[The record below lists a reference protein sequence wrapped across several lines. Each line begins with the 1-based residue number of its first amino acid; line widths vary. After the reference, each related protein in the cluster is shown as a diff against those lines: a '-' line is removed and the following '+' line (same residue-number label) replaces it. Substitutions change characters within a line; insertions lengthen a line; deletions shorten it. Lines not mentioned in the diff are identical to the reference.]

1 MQSDGGLVDVSRFS
15 GLRAI
20 LSGPAGGVV
29 GYALTS
35 YDPETKIPVIG
46 FDMGG
51 TSTDVSRYAGRYEH
65 VFETTTAGVT
75 IQSPQLDINT
85 VAAGGGS
92 RLFWKNGLFVVG
104 PESAGAHPGPA
115 CYRCVQNLLSNDRKG
130 GPLTV
135 TDANLFLGRLLP
147 EFFPK
152 IFGEKENEPLDMK
165 VTEKLF
171 KELTDEINSG
181 RDQKMTPEE
190 VAFGFINIANEAMT
204 RPIRALTEARGYDTS
219 THRLATFGG
228 AGGQHSCAIAESL
241 GISQILIHRYSSVL
255 SAYGMALADVVQE
268 VQEPGSAIFSSKTEK
283 ELQVRVEELQKKAT
297 AELQKQGF
305 DNNIRHELYLNMRY
319 QGTDTALMMI
329 KPDKDWNF
337 GKAFVEHHEQEFG
350 FTLPDRDVLV
360 DDIRVRGIGQSFEAT
375 EKTVDQQLKE
385 LKPKQVQSSKA
396 HSMQKVYFERGYQ
409 DTNIFVLNKL
419 DIGDKITGPAI
430 IIDETQTI
438 VVVPNSTALILN
450 THVVINLGES
460 DGTGKKANAEKVDP
474 IILSIFSHRFMAI
487 AEQMGRALQKT
498 SVSTNVKERLDYSCA
513 LFDANGGLVANAP
526 HLPVHLGSMSTAVK
540 RQSEIWRGKLKRGD
554 VIVSNHPQT
563 GGTHLPDITVITPA
577 FSGDKIVF
585 YVASR
590 AHHADIG
597 GILPGSMPPHS
608 KEIYQE
614 GAAIKSEKLVSEG
627 RFDEKKITYLL
638 LEEPAQYPG
647 CSGTRCLRDNI
658 NDLVYLT
665 IRLIS
670 ESASR
675 CKPKRNHV
683 NLNFDRRIW

>member
-1 MQSDGGLVDVSRFS
+1 MDVSKFS

-35 YDPETKIPVIG
+35 YDEETKIPVIG

-115 CYRCVQNLLSNDRKG
+115 CYRKG

-147 EFFPK
+147 DFFPK
-152 IFGEKENEPLDMK
+152 IFGEKENEPLDVE
-165 VTEKLF
+165 VTKKLF
-171 KELTDEINSG
+171 HELTDEINKE
-181 RDQKMTPEE
+181 RKEKMTPDE
-190 VAFGFINIANEAMT
+190 VAYGFINIANEAMT

-228 AGGQHSCAIAESL
+228 AGGQHSCAIAASL

-255 SAYGMALADVVQE
+255 SAYGMALADVVHE
-268 VQEPGSAIFSSKTEK
+268 VQEPSSAVFSSKTEK
-283 ELQVRVEELQKKAT
+283 ELQKRVEELQKKAT
-297 AELQKQGF
+297 NELKKEGF
-305 DNNIRHELYLNMRY
+305 DDKSIRHELYLNMRY
-319 QGTDTALMMI
+319 QGTDTSLMMI
-329 KPDKDWNF
+329 KPDNDWDF
-337 GKAFVEHHEQEFG
+337 GKAFVKRHHQEFG
-350 FTLPDRDVLV
+350 FTLPDRGILV
-360 DDIRVRGIGQSFEAT
+360 DDIRVRGIGQSFEGP

-385 LKPKQVQSSKA
+385 LHAKDVDPSKK
-396 HSMQKVYFERGYQ
+396 HDTQKVYFEGGPK
-409 DTNIFVLNKL
+409 DTNIYVLDKL
-419 DIGDKITGPAI
+419 EVGDTIRGPAI

-438 VVVPNSTALILN
+438 VVVPNSTALILK

-460 DGTGKKANAEKVDP
+460 EGTSKRANTEKVDP

-513 LFDANGGLVANAP
+513 LFDFEGGLVANAP

-540 RQSEIWRGKLKRGD
+540 KQAEIWEGRLKEGD
-554 VIVSNHPQT
+554 VIVANHPQT

-577 FSGDKIVF
+577 FSSGKIVF

-597 GILPGSMPPHS
+597 GILPGSMPPNS
-608 KEIYQE
+608 KEIFQE

-638 LEEPAQYPG
+638 FEEPAQYPG

-658 NDLVYLT
+658 NDLVFLWP
-665 IRLIS
+665 R
-670 ESASR
+670 AR
-675 CKPKRNHV
+675 
-683 NLNFDRRIW
+683 

>member
-1 MQSDGGLVDVSRFS
+1 MQVLI
-15 GLRAI
+15 RAPLATGI
-20 LSGPAGGVV
+20 TYL
-29 GYALTS
+29 
-35 YDPETKIPVIG
+35 I
-46 FDMGG
+46 
-51 TSTDVSRYAGRYEH
+51 
-65 VFETTTAGVT
+65 
-75 IQSPQLDINT
+75 
-85 VAAGGGS
+85 S
-92 RLFWKNGLFVVG
+92 RLKV
-104 PESAGAHPGPA
+104 
-115 CYRCVQNLLSNDRKG
+115 RKG

-152 IFGEKENEPLDMK
+152 IFGEKEDQGLD
-165 VTEKLF
+165 TEITAKLF
-171 KELTDEINSG
+171 KELTDEINKE
-181 RDQKMTPEE
+181 RDEQMTPEE
-190 VAFGFINIANEAMT
+190 VAYGFINIANVAMT

-219 THRLATFGG
+219 QHRLATFGG

-268 VQEPGSAIFSSKTEK
+268 VQEPSSEVFSSKSQDR
-283 ELQVRVEELQKKAT
+283 LQKRVEELQKKAS
-297 AELQKQGF
+297 AELRKEGF
-305 DNNIRHELYLNMRY
+305 DDKSIRHEMYLNMRY
-319 QGTDTALMMI
+319 QGTDTALMII
-329 KPDKDWNF
+329 KPEDSWDF
-337 GKAFVEHHEQEFG
+337 GKAFVERHEQEFG
-350 FTLPDRDVLV
+350 FTLPDRDILV
-360 DDIRVRGIGQSFEAT
+360 DDIRVRGIGQSFEGP
-375 EKTVDQQLKE
+375 EKTVDQQLKD
-385 LKPKQVQSSKA
+385 LKAKDVNTSKK
-396 HSMQKVYFERGYQ
+396 HSTQKVYFEGGHK
-409 DTNIFVLNKL
+409 DANIYVLGDL
-419 DIGDKITGPAI
+419 EVGDKIQGPAI

-438 VVVPNSTALILN
+438 VVVPNSTAIILK

-460 DGTGKKANAEKVDP
+460 EGTSKKANAETVDP

-513 LFDANGGLVANAP
+513 LFSSDGGLVANAP

-540 RQSEIWRGKLKRGD
+540 KQAEIWEGKLKRGD

-658 NDLVYLT
+658 NDLV
-665 IRLIS
+665 
-670 ESASR
+670 
-675 CKPKRNHV
+675 
-683 NLNFDRRIW
+683 

>member
-1 MQSDGGLVDVSRFS
+1 MQSDGGLVDVSKFS

-29 GYALTS
+29 GYASTS
-35 YDPETKIPVIG
+35 YDPGTKIPVIG

-92 RLFWKNGLFVVG
+92 QLFWKNGLFVVG

-115 CYRCVQNLLSNDRKG
+115 CYRYVSKSSLAYSRKG

-135 TDANLFLGRLLP
+135 TDANLFLGRLLS

-152 IFGEKENEPLDMK
+152 IFGDNEDQPLD
-165 VTEKLF
+165 TEATSKLF
-171 KELTDEINSG
+171 KELTNEINRE
-181 RDQKMTPEE
+181 RDHKMTPEE
-190 VAFGFINIANEAMT
+190 VAYGFIKIANEAMT

-255 SAYGMALADVVQE
+255 SAYGMALADVVHE
-268 VQEPGSAIFSSKTEK
+268 VQEPSSEVWSSKSQSR
-283 ELQVRVEELQKKAT
+283 LQKRVEELQKKASD
-297 AELQKQGF
+297 ELRKEGF
-305 DNNIRHELYLNMRY
+305 DDKSIRHELYLNMRY

-329 KPDKDWNF
+329 KPQNSWDF
-337 GKAFVEHHEQEFG
+337 GKDFIERHQQEFG

-360 DDIRVRGIGQSFEAT
+360 DDIRVRGIGLSFQGP

-385 LKPKQVQSSKA
+385 VKA
-396 HSMQKVYFERGYQ
+396 RDVGTAKKHSTRKVYFEGGPK
-409 DTNIFVLNKL
+409 DTSIYVLGDL
-419 DIGDKITGPAI
+419 EVGDKVQGPAI

-438 VVVPNSTALILN
+438 VVVPNSHAIILK
-450 THVVINLGES
+450 THVIINLGES
-460 DGTGKKANAEKVDP
+460 EGTGKKANAEKVDP

-513 LFDANGGLVANAP
+513 LFASDGGLVANAP

-540 RQSEIWRGKLKRGD
+540 KQAEIWKGKLKKGD
-554 VIVSNHPQT
+554 VIVANHPQT

-608 KEIYQE
+608 KEIFQE

-658 NDLVYLT
+658 NDLVCKSYILT
-665 IRLIS
+665 DDR
-670 ESASR
+670 
-675 CKPKRNHV
+675 KRKLQQTRKEFH
-683 NLNFDRRIW
+683 

>member
-1 MQSDGGLVDVSRFS
+1 M
-15 GLRAI
+15 
-20 LSGPAGGVV
+20 
-29 GYALTS
+29 
-35 YDPETKIPVIG
+35 
-46 FDMGG
+46 
-51 TSTDVSRYAGRYEH
+51 
-65 VFETTTAGVT
+65 
-75 IQSPQLDINT
+75 
-85 VAAGGGS
+85 
-92 RLFWKNGLFVVG
+92 
-104 PESAGAHPGPA
+104 
-115 CYRCVQNLLSNDRKG
+115 
-130 GPLTV
+130 TV

-152 IFGEKENEPLDMK
+152 IFGEKEDEPLDMEA
-165 VTEKLF
+165 TAKLF
-171 KELTDEINSG
+171 KELTDEINSD
-181 RDQKMTPEE
+181 RDQKMSPEE
-190 VAFGFINIANEAMT
+190 VACGFINIANEAMT

-255 SAYGMALADVVQE
+255 SAYGMALADVVHE
-268 VQEPGSAIFSSKTEK
+268 VQEPSSAVFSSKTEK
-283 ELQVRVEELQKKAT
+283 ELQKRVEELQKKASE
-297 AELQKQGF
+297 ELKKEGF
-305 DNNIRHELYLNMRY
+305 DDESIRHELYLNMRY
-319 QGTDTALMMI
+319 QGTDTSLMMI
-329 KPDKDWNF
+329 KPDKDWDF
-337 GKAFVEHHEQEFG
+337 GKAFVDRHHQEFG
-350 FTLPDRDVLV
+350 FTLPDRDILV
-360 DDIRVRGIGQSFEAT
+360 DDIRVRGIGQSFEGP

-385 LKPKQVQSSKA
+385 VKQCQVQTSKK
-396 HSMQKVYFERGYQ
+396 HSTQKVYFEGGHQ
-409 DTNIFVLNKL
+409 DTNIYVLNTL
-419 DIGDKITGPAI
+419 EVGDKIKGPAI

-438 VVVPNSTALILN
+438 IVVPNSTAIILA
-450 THVVINLGES
+450 THVIINLGES
-460 DGTGKKANAEKVDP
+460 EGTGKKANAEKVDP

-513 LFDANGGLVANAP
+513 LFDSEGGLVANAP

-540 RQSEIWRGKLKRGD
+540 KQAEIWEGKLRRGD
-554 VIVSNHPQT
+554 VIVANHPQT

-585 YVASR
+585 FVASR

-608 KEIYQE
+608 KEIFQE

-658 NDLVYLT
+658 NDLVYPFQ
-665 IRLIS
+665 S
-670 ESASR
+670 Y
-675 CKPKRNHV
+675 
-683 NLNFDRRIW
+683 NLLYRKHK

>member
-1 MQSDGGLVDVSRFS
+1 
-15 GLRAI
+15 
-20 LSGPAGGVV
+20 
-29 GYALTS
+29 
-35 YDPETKIPVIG
+35 
-46 FDMGG
+46 
-51 TSTDVSRYAGRYEH
+51 
-65 VFETTTAGVT
+65 
-75 IQSPQLDINT
+75 
-85 VAAGGGS
+85 
-92 RLFWKNGLFVVG
+92 
-104 PESAGAHPGPA
+104 
-115 CYRCVQNLLSNDRKG
+115 
-130 GPLTV
+130 V

-152 IFGEKENEPLDMK
+152 IFGEKEDEPLDIE
-165 VTEKLF
+165 VTKKLF
-171 KELTDEINSG
+171 KELSDEINS
-181 RDQKMTPEE
+181 DKDHKMTPEE
-190 VAFGFINIANEAMT
+190 VAIGFINIANEAMT
-204 RPIRALTEARGYDTS
+204 RPICSLTEARGYDTS
-219 THRLATFGG
+219 AHRLATFGG

-241 GISQILIHRYSSVL
+241 GISQILVHRYSSVL
-255 SAYGMALADVVQE
+255 SAYGMALADVVHE
-268 VQEPGSAIFSSKTEK
+268 VQEPSSAVFSSKTEK
-283 ELQVRVEELQKKAT
+283 ELQKRVEELQRKAT
-297 AELQKQGF
+297 AELENQGF
-305 DNNIRHELYLNMRY
+305 DKDSIRHELYLNVRY
-319 QGTDTALMMI
+319 QGTDTALMII
-329 KPDKDWNF
+329 KPEKDWDF
-337 GKAFVEHHEQEFG
+337 GKAFVQRHEEEFG

-360 DDIRVRGIGQSFEAT
+360 DDIRVRGIGQSFEAP

-385 LKPKQVQSSKA
+385 IKPKQVESSKA
-396 HSMQKVYFERGYQ
+396 HSTRKVYFEGGHQ

-419 DIGDKITGPAI
+419 QVGNKITGPAI

-438 VVVPNSTALILN
+438 LVVPNSTALILN
-450 THVVINLGES
+450 THVVINLGDSE
-460 DGTGKKANAEKVDP
+460 GTGKKANAEKVDP

-513 LFDANGGLVANAP
+513 LFDATGGLVANAP

-554 VIVSNHPQT
+554 VIVANHPQT

-608 KEIYQE
+608 KEIFQE

-658 NDLVYLT
+658 NDLVSCFVIYLT
-665 IRLIS
+665 LESSGCS
-670 ESASR
+670 E
-675 CKPKRNHV
+675 PKGNHAYFD
-683 NLNFDRRIW
+683 LDRRIQRASSAVLHACHPRKRRTLRARSPPQSQRALRGSRVGGGRLHGRRLTDPS

>member
-1 MQSDGGLVDVSRFS
+1 M
-15 GLRAI
+15 
-20 LSGPAGGVV
+20 
-29 GYALTS
+29 
-35 YDPETKIPVIG
+35 
-46 FDMGG
+46 
-51 TSTDVSRYAGRYEH
+51 
-65 VFETTTAGVT
+65 
-75 IQSPQLDINT
+75 DINT

-115 CYRCVQNLLSNDRKG
+115 CYRYVLLPSPSLICRKG

-152 IFGEKENEPLDMK
+152 IFGEKEDEPLDMEI
-165 VTEKLF
+165 TAKLF
-171 KELTDEINSG
+171 KELTDEINSD

-190 VAFGFINIANEAMT
+190 VAYGFINIANEAMT
-204 RPIRALTEARGYDTS
+204 RPIRALTEVRGYDTS

-241 GISQILIHRYSSVL
+241 GISQIFIHRYSSVL
-255 SAYGMALADVVQE
+255 SAYGMALADVVHE
-268 VQEPGSAIFSSKTEK
+268 VQEPSSAVFSSKTEK
-283 ELQVRVEELQKKAT
+283 ELQKRVEDLQKRAT
-297 AELQKQGF
+297 EELKKEGF
-305 DNNIRHELYLNMRY
+305 DDDSIRHEFYLNMRY
-319 QGTDTALMMI
+319 QGTDTSLMMI

-337 GKAFVEHHEQEFG
+337 GKAFVERYQQEFG
-350 FTLPDRDVLV
+350 FTLPDRDILV
-360 DDIRVRGIGQSFEAT
+360 DDIRVRGIGQSFEGP
-375 EKTVDQQLKE
+375 EKTVDRQLRE
-385 LKPKQVQSSKA
+385 VKQSEVQVSKKY
-396 HSMQKVYFERGYQ
+396 STQKVYFEGGYQ
-409 DTNIFVLNKL
+409 DTNIYVLNKL
-419 DIGDKITGPAI
+419 EVGDRIKGPAI

-438 VVVPNSTALILN
+438 VVVPNSMAIILS
-450 THVVINLGES
+450 THVIINLGES
-460 DGTGKKANAEKVDP
+460 DGTSKKANAQKVDP

-513 LFDANGGLVANAP
+513 LFDSEGGLVANAP

-540 RQSEIWRGKLKRGD
+540 KQAEIWEGKLHRGD
-554 VIVSNHPQT
+554 VIVANHPQT

-608 KEIYQE
+608 KEIFQE

-658 NDLVYLT
+658 NDLVYPFP
-665 IRLIS
+665 S
-670 ESASR
+670 G
-675 CKPKRNHV
+675 H
-683 NLNFDRRIW
+683 

>member
-1 MQSDGGLVDVSRFS
+1 MQVLIR
-15 GLRAI
+15 
-20 LSGPAGGVV
+20 GPLATG
-29 GYALTS
+29 T
-35 YDPETKIPVIG
+35 TFVI
-46 FDMGG
+46 
-51 TSTDVSRYAGRYEH
+51 
-65 VFETTTAGVT
+65 
-75 IQSPQLDINT
+75 
-85 VAAGGGS
+85 S
-92 RLFWKNGLFVVG
+92 RLKI
-104 PESAGAHPGPA
+104 
-115 CYRCVQNLLSNDRKG
+115 RKG

-152 IFGEKENEPLDMK
+152 IFGEKEDQGLD
-165 VTEKLF
+165 TEITAKLF
-171 KELTDEINSG
+171 KELTDEINKE
-181 RDQKMTPEE
+181 RDEQMTPEE
-190 VAFGFINIANEAMT
+190 VAYGFINIANEAMT

-219 THRLATFGG
+219 HHRLATFGG

-255 SAYGMALADVVQE
+255 SAYGMALADVVHE
-268 VQEPGSAIFSSKTEK
+268 VQEPSSEVFSSKSQDRLRK
-283 ELQVRVEELQKKAT
+283 RVEELQKKAS
-297 AELQKQGF
+297 AELTKEGF
-305 DNNIRHELYLNMRY
+305 DDKSIRHELYLNMRY

-329 KPDKDWNF
+329 KPEDSWDF
-337 GKAFVEHHEQEFG
+337 GKAFVERYEQEFG

-360 DDIRVRGIGQSFEAT
+360 DDIRVRGIGQSFEGP

-385 LKPKQVQSSKA
+385 LKAKDVNTSKK
-396 HSMQKVYFERGYQ
+396 HSTQKVYFEGGHK
-409 DTNIFVLNKL
+409 DTNIYVLGDL
-419 DIGDKITGPAI
+419 EVGDKIQGPAI

-438 VVVPNSTALILN
+438 VVVPNSTAIILK
-450 THVVINLGES
+450 THVIINLGES
-460 DGTGKKANAEKVDP
+460 EGTSKKANTETVDP

-513 LFDANGGLVANAP
+513 AVRSDGGLVANAP

-540 RQSEIWRGKLKRGD
+540 KQAEIWKGKLKRGD

-658 NDLVYLT
+658 NDL
-665 IRLIS
+665 
-670 ESASR
+670 A
-675 CKPKRNHV
+675 
-683 NLNFDRRIW
+683 